1 MSRSVRNASWVTASL
16 KRSPRRQPTP
26 CRSAMSGTGH
36 VPHGLKRRACS
47 GLSPWRIYWMSST
60 SMPSVL
66 IEPHPPGAGR
76 SCPVKSAATK
86 LVDSP
91 SLADRCSPNVYVV
104 VSGDG
109 DVTGAS
115 FSARRTRSSVD
126 GPRMLGSRHT
136 HAQHKPL
143 VGGNRIPVNEKSA
156 AHRTARRLVRGTS
169 LPGRASRTLAQT
181 CNRLTKGSA
190 TEVGVDVTWK
200 VWNDRPRVW
209 HMVAPI
215 PPDGHQAI
223 ERIGEFMRAHTG

>member
-1 MSRSVRNASWVTASL
+1 MN
-16 KRSPRRQPTP
+16 
-26 CRSAMSGTGH
+26 
-36 VPHGLKRRACS
+36 
-47 GLSPWRIYWMSST
+47 
-60 SMPSVL
+60 
-66 IEPHPPGAGR
+66 
-76 SCPVKSAATK
+76 SAATK
-86 LVDSP
+86 LVDFP
-91 SLADRCSPNVYVV
+91 SLAERCWLNVYVV

-115 FSARRTRSSVD
+115 FSAQRTRSSVD
-126 GPRMLGSRHT
+126 GPRTLGFRHT
-136 HAQHKPL
+136 HERRNPL
-143 VGGNRIPVNEKSA
+143 VGGNRILVNEKSA
-156 AHRTARRLVRGTS
+156 AHRIARRRVRGTS

-190 TEVGVDVTWK
+190 TAVGVDVTLE